1 MLFWLFFCSVL
12 IQTELRSTVSNLLNI
27 HSVVLVRLTMNS
39 SCIQYFRALFKKC
52 VFYAYLSNEA
62 CLLYKSLV
70 YFLKLFCPHDSQLLR
85 KKSAF
90 LTMWSY
96 QTSPKTIL
104 MHSFLHSHTPPRLS
118 APLHFLVR
126 HGGTKEAKAG

>member
-12 IQTELRSTVSNLLNI
+12 ILTELRSTVSSLLNI

-39 SCIQYFRALFKKC
+39 SCIQYFRALFKKR

-70 YFLKLFCPHDSQLLR
+70 YFLKLFCPHDSRLLR

-96 QTSPKTIL
+96 QTSPVTIL
-104 MHSFLHSHTPPRLS
+104 THFFLHSHTLPVCSPSLLS
-118 APLHFLVR
+118 QTWWH
-126 HGGTKEAKAG
+126 